1 MLKNRSLASQKNL
14 AFPGAMGPPP
24 RRRDALGVV
33 AASPPHPRSG
43 GPETFWVE
51 RELLCDLMRLF
62 YRWRDKDPDKPRGD
76 FQVPWRSWGRA
87 VAGSL
92 ASTLLERRL
101 LHPGPPVRPAGGSR
115 GPAGRPAS
123 GAGFPPSS
131 RPVPFCSSLAL
142 ILPDFS
148 LARPFLF
155 VQHCALCPI
164 LSLPLPHTAV
174 FFRLSG
180 AWESVQ
186 ETSTSLRFSVFPGP
200 APSAPACGQKAQ
212 KPPWNVPFPPIWGQP
227 PLRVYV
233 CF

>member
-1 MLKNRSLASQKNL
+1 M
-14 AFPGAMGPPP
+14 P
-24 RRRDALGVV
+24 
-33 AASPPHPRSG
+33 
-43 GPETFWVE
+43 
-51 RELLCDLMRLF
+51 LF

-76 FQVPWRSWGRA
+76 FQVSWRSWGRA

-92 ASTLLERRL
+92 VSTLLERRL

-164 LSLPLPHTAV
+164 LSLPYTTL

-180 AWESVQ
+180 AWECSGGCLPLPCGSLFSRAQRPPLQRVGRRPRNPPG
-186 ETSTSLRFSVFPGP
+186 TSLSLPFGGGHHSI
-200 APSAPACGQKAQ
+200 AQ
-212 KPPWNVPFPPIWGQP
+212 S
-227 PLRVYV
+227 L
-233 CF
+233 